1 MSIFSNSAVFCF
13 TAPTFDQFDEAK
25 SNKFV
30 PFLIL
35 VFLLLGFRQLVKVV
49 IPDIPGHYVKVMA
62 RHDQIVDKYIKNWV
76 PRKQIVDED
85 ESALNTR
92 IYCTDKITKHKMNW
106 KKKDTKYTSKPSIS
120 S

>member
-92 IYCTDKITKHKMNW
+92 IYCTDKMTNTLRIGYLVNK
-106 KKKDTKYTSKPSIS
+106 S
-120 S
+120 